1 MIPAFF
7 MEKIIL
13 DIQFKAPYYKVGT
26 VSESTKKIWMIF
38 HGYGQLASEFTDS
51 FSELISEDHC
61 LILPQGLSRFYLKG
75 IDKKIGANWMTSH
88 DRELDITNYI
98 SYINQVFA
106 HEVNP
111 YLDTVELNIL
121 GFSQGGHTASRWIYH
136 SKIKYNKFVLWGAD
150 LANEIDGIIV
160 KESFSKGKN
169 LLVVGDRDRYIDNE
183 LLQKTKNRFEN
194 IDFKYQLVEYKGGHD
209 IYPEVLELLK

>member
-1 MIPAFF
+1 

-13 DIQFKAPYYKVGT
+13 DIQFKAPYYKVGA
-26 VSESTKKIWMIF
+26 VSESTKTIWIIF
-38 HGYGQLASEFTDS
+38 HGYGQLASEFKNS

-61 LILPQGLSRFYLKG
+61 LIFPQGLSKFYLKG
-75 IDKKIGANWMTSH
+75 VDKKIGANWMTSQ

-98 SYINQVFA
+98 AYINQVFT
-106 HEVNP
+106 HEVKP
-111 YLDTVELNIL
+111 YLDKVELNIL
-121 GFSQGGHTASRWIYH
+121 GFSQGGHTASRWIYQ

-150 LANEIDGIIV
+150 LANEIDGIVV
-160 KESFSKGKN
+160 KESFSQGKN
-169 LLVVGDRDRYIDNE
+169 LLVVGDRDRYIDHD

-194 IDFKYQLVEYKGGHD
+194 IDFNYQLVEYKGGHD